1 MTSRHRFGR
10 LFATGAVLGAV
21 GVLLS
26 AEMFSG
32 VFSGVAN
39 AAPATTVRVP
49 AAAPTAVPVT
59 AALPAQQ
66 QPDPEAAE
74 RAAAQAKARA
84 QAAQRAARAA
94 AKRAEAARKVRVTWE
109 SRGRPHRMAVVRP
122 TRIDV
127 VTDGRLTRQVGR
139 GGGSVTITALDRAL
153 PSEWLATADGTAT
166 LSAAIVLTPGTA
178 LDVGD
183 PIKRLELIGGASAQ
197 DAAAIYT
204 GSGRVSLK
212 GVTVTSADPATR
224 QAVAPTSPGRPF
236 FAVSARGRFDAV
248 DSTISD
254 LGTPSTGID
263 GGRAG
268 VTFNQGARGSLVRT
282 TVQRNT
288 TGVELSRSDAV
299 HIESVTFT
307 ESVGDGLVLTGDRGT
322 TMSGIRAVRNGDNG
336 VVVAGESTGRP
347 VTDITTNGNGGY
359 GVVVIGQTGTAL
371 SGIATTR
378 DQAGGLRINRS
389 ADLHVTDFQA
399 TDEPAGV
406 FVHVGSKRIVL
417 DHLRTSGGRR
427 GVVVE
432 KSTDELELRDSKI
445 DGARVT
451 GVGIGGKH
459 VLLSGVQV
467 SDSRAAVRVE
477 RGSVGVRLAG
487 MVVDGGRDGVVVTP
501 GTTGVV
507 IADLMARNV
516 ESDAVRTASTDAE
529 IIGGRITGGATG
541 IDVAAATTI
550 SGVTIDGAGEG
561 IHSRSPDLVR
571 ADEVRIDALDL
582 GINAAPG
589 SPFHLTGSSV
599 HALEALRGQIQQHG
613 TNDLSLPPLNLLSA
627 IGVPLILLA
636 FVLEQVHTTR
646 QRKAGVRRRRLP
658 PVPVGATS

>member
-1 MTSRHRFGR
+1 MTGRHRLGR
-10 LFATGAVLGAV
+10 LIAVGAVLGAA

-26 AEMFSG
+26 AELLPG
-32 VFSGVAN
+32 IAN
-39 AAPATTVRVP
+39 AAPAPVVVAP
-49 AAAPTAVPVT
+49 AAVPVA
-59 AALPAQQ
+59 AALPAQEPPGSQ
-66 QPDPEAAE
+66 GPSAAE
-74 RAAAQAKARA
+74 RAAAAAKARA

-122 TRIDV
+122 NRIDV
-127 VTDGRLTRQVGR
+127 VTDGRLTRQAGR
-139 GGGSVTITALDRAL
+139 GSGAVTITTLDRAL
-153 PSEWLATADGTAT
+153 PSDWLAMVDGTAT

-183 PIKRLELIGGASAQ
+183 PIKRLELIGGATPQ

-236 FAVSARGRFDAV
+236 FAVSARGRLDAV

-268 VTFNQGARGSLVRT
+268 VTYNQGATGSLVRT

-299 HIESVTFT
+299 RLEDLTLT
-307 ESVGDGLVLTGDRGT
+307 ESTGDGLVLTGDRGT
-322 TMSGIRAVRNGDNG
+322 TMSGIRAVGNDDNG
-336 VVVAGESTGRP
+336 VVVAGESTDRP
-347 VTDITTNGNGGY
+347 VTGITTNGNGGY
-359 GVVVIGQTGTAL
+359 GVVVIGQAFTNL
-371 SGIATTR
+371 SGISTTS

-389 ADLHVTDFQA
+389 TDLHVTDFSA
-399 TDEPAGV
+399 TDQPAGV
-406 FVHVGSKRIVL
+406 YVHVSSARIVL
-417 DHLRTSGGRR
+417 DHLRTTGGRR
-427 GVVVE
+427 GVVIE
-432 KSTDELELRDSKI
+432 KSTDQLELRDSTI
-445 DGARVT
+445 DGARVA

-459 VLLSGVQV
+459 VLLNDVQI
-467 SDSRAAVRVE
+467 SDSRAAVRIE
-477 RGSVGVRLAG
+477 RGAIGVRLASLELE
-487 MVVDGGRDGVVVTP
+487 GGRDGVVATA

-507 IADLMARNV
+507 IADLVARNV
-516 ESDAVRTASTDAE
+516 TSDAVRTASTDTE

-550 SGVTIDGAGEG
+550 SGITIDGASEG

-571 ADEVRIDALDL
+571 ADEVRVDALDL
-582 GINAAPG
+582 GVNAAPG

-599 HALEALRGQIQQHG
+599 HALEALRGPIQQHG

-636 FVLEQVHTTR
+636 IVLEQVHTTR
-646 QRKAGVRRRRLP
+646 QRRAGIRRRRLP
-658 PVPVGATS
+658 PVPVGVTG

>member
-1 MTSRHRFGR
+1 
-10 LFATGAVLGAV
+10 
-21 GVLLS
+21 
-26 AEMFSG
+26 
-32 VFSGVAN
+32 
-39 AAPATTVRVP
+39 
-49 AAAPTAVPVT
+49 
-59 AALPAQQ
+59 
-66 QPDPEAAE
+66 
-74 RAAAQAKARA
+74 
-84 QAAQRAARAA
+84 
-94 AKRAEAARKVRVTWE
+94 
-109 SRGRPHRMAVVRP
+109 MAVVRSN
-122 TRIDV
+122 RIDV

-139 GGGSVTITALDRAL
+139 GGGATTISTLDRAL
-153 PSEWLATADGTAT
+153 PSDWLATSGGTAT
-166 LSAAIVLTPGTA
+166 LSATIVLTPGTA
-178 LDVGD
+178 LEVGD
-183 PIKRLELIGGASAQ
+183 PVQRLELIGGATPQ

-224 QAVAPTSPGRPF
+224 QAVAPDSPGRPF

-268 VTFNQGARGSLVRT
+268 VTFNQGASGSLVRT

-299 HIESVTFT
+299 HLEDVTFA

-322 TMSGIRAVRNGDNG
+322 TMRGIRAVGNGDNG

-347 VTDITTNGNGGY
+347 VTGITTRGNGGY
-359 GVVVIGQTGTAL
+359 GVVVVGQTGSQL
-371 SGIATTR
+371 SGITTAS

-389 ADLHVTDFQA
+389 SDVHVTDFSA
-399 TDEPAGV
+399 TDQPAGV
-406 FVHVGSKRIVL
+406 FIHVSSTRILL
-417 DHLRTSGGRR
+417 DHLRASGGRR

-432 KSTDELELRDSKI
+432 KSTDGLELRDSTI
-445 DGARVT
+445 EGARVS

-459 VLLSGVQV
+459 VLLNGVQV
-467 SDSRAAVRVE
+467 RDSRAAVRVE
-477 RGSVGVRLAG
+477 RGAEGIRLAG
-487 MVVDGGRDGVVVTP
+487 LVLEGGRDGVVATP

-507 IADLMARNV
+507 IADLVARNV
-516 ESDAVRTASTDAE
+516 ESDAIRTASTDAE

-550 SGVTIDGAGEG
+550 SGVTIDGAAEG
-561 IHSRSPDLVR
+561 IHSRSPDIVR
-571 ADEVRIDALDL
+571 ADEVRIDALSL
-582 GINAAPG
+582 GVNAAPG

-599 HALEALRGQIQQHG
+599 HALEALRGPIQQHG

-636 FVLEQVHTTR
+636 IVLEQVHTTR
-646 QRKAGVRRRRLP
+646 QRRAGVRRRRSA